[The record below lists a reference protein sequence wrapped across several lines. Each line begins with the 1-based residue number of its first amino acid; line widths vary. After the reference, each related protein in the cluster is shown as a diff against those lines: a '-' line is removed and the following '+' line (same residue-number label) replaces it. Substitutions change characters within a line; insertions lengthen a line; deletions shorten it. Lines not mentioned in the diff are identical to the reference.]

1 MSTLEELKVRLME
14 LPQLDSVTNYN
25 YLRLKVMEDNEMK
38 TILKGHNNTIQNLKL
53 PDTCQIGVQVLAK
66 SENLRPEEILLT
78 IKQRLCDS
86 REYKDPVEMV
96 WDTGQGNSVDHL
108 KRTIAN
114 FLLIPEKD
122 VLLAKYFPSKCE
134 WTVLKDSNTQHN
146 NKKGTSRSRRKN
158 QHRATRT
165 QCNPYCIKDGDL
177 IAVKIIQQ
185 EELWS
190 GFCQ

>member
-1 MSTLEELKVRLME
+1 M
-14 LPQLDSVTNYN
+14 
-25 YLRLKVMEDNEMK
+25 
-38 TILKGHNNTIQNLKL
+38 
-53 PDTCQIGVQVLAK
+53 
-66 SENLRPEEILLT
+66 LT

-146 NKKGTSRSRRKN
+146 NKVSTSPCSIMEPINATIFWFSDVASYLNPPPIRTSHQIHMAPGIDVYLRSLC
-158 QHRATRT
+158 
-165 QCNPYCIKDGDL
+165 CNHI
-177 IAVKIIQQ
+177 IAG
-185 EELWS
+185 S
-190 GFCQ
+190 T